1 MSCMLSSCRLTVE
14 ARVSSKIKMDRLLS
28 IWKQIELEIT
38 RFVSCLLR
46 VKKLYNAFKVPLIS
60 TRWKAMDSI
69 GINVDEI

>member
-14 ARVSSKIKMDRLLS
+14 ARASNKIKMDRLLS
-28 IWKQIELEIT
+28 IWKQIEVEIS

-46 VKKLYNAFKVPLIS
+46 VYNALKVLLIS
-60 TRWKAMDSI
+60 TRWKAMESI